1 MSWAGPN
8 GNNNPW
14 GRPGGPQG
22 LWSFIHSLDPNMR
35 AGAGVDHSAAPGP
48 WANFPPGFPFHG
60 AEHGFGGGPGGPGGP
75 GGWGGPYG
83 GWGDFRGGFGG
94 RRRGGG
100 RCGGRGHHGRR
111 GDMNEGDGDVE
122 VVDETMRNADD
133 TPEEGDFSDKEKDD
147 SPDTMRDGPNEDGPE
162 HAGHGHSHPH
172 PHHHHGPGRRGGPG
186 RGGRAGRF
194 GGGLPGGGP
203 DPWARHSRHGGHH
216 GHRGPP
222 PPPGPPPPF
231 GAPHPPPPPPPPY
244 GHNPAGSFDFANWQ
258 EWLNQFADHP
268 FAQQV
273 RDWATRFGG
282 FNTNHNNTG
291 ARDGGADDDNNN
303 DIDSA
308 FTPPVDIFSTERA
321 YVLHFALPG
330 AKKED
335 VGVNWDAD
343 KGELRVAGV
352 VYRPGDEEF
361 LATMASGERRIGM
374 FSRSVPL
381 PPRTRNAASTSEE
394 IDALAITAKME
405 DGILVVTVPKV
416 EKEWTEIHKVD
427 IE

>member
-35 AGAGVDHSAAPGP
+35 AGAGVDHSTGPGP

-60 AEHGFGGGPGGPGGP
+60 AEHPFGGGPGGP

-111 GDMNEGDGDVE
+111 GDMNDGEGE

-162 HAGHGHSHPH
+162 HAGHPHPH

-186 RGGRAGRF
+186 RGGRGGRF
-194 GGGLPGGGP
+194 GGGPPGGGS
-203 DPWARHSRHGGHH
+203 DPWGARHSRHGHH

-244 GHNPAGSFDFANWQ
+244 GHNPAGTFDFANWQ

-282 FNTNHNNTG
+282 LNNNAAGT
-291 ARDGGADDDNNN
+291 RDGGAAADNDNA
-303 DIDSA
+303 DMDSA
-308 FTPPVDIFSTERA
+308 FTPPVDIFSTDRA

-343 KGELRVAGV
+343 RGELRVAGV
-352 VYRPGDEEF
+352 VYRPGDEDF
-361 LATMASGERRIGM
+361 LATLASGERRIGM

-381 PPRTRNAASTSEE
+381 PPRTRQNAPAASERGEE

>member
-22 LWSFIHSLDPNMR
+22 FWNFIHSLDPNMR
-35 AGAGVDHSAAPGP
+35 AGVGVDHSAGP
-48 WANFPPGFPFHG
+48 WANLPPGFAFHG
-60 AEHGFGGGPGGPGGP
+60 AEHGFGGGG
-75 GGWGGPYG
+75 GGWGPYG
-83 GWGDFRGGFGG
+83 GWGEFRGGFGG

-100 RCGGRGHHGRR
+100 RFGSRGHHGRR
-111 GDMNEGDGDVE
+111 GDMNEREGE
-122 VVDETMRNADD
+122 DETTRNADE
-133 TPEEGDFSDKEKDD
+133 TAEEAEFSDKEKDD
-147 SPDTMRDGPNEDGPE
+147 SPDTMRDVGPNEDGPDE
-162 HAGHGHSHPH
+162 QAGHT
-172 PHHHHGPGRRGGPG
+172 HHHGPGRRGG
-186 RGGRAGRF
+186 RGGRAARF
-194 GGGLPGGGP
+194 GGGSPGD
-203 DPWARHSRHGGHH
+203 DPWRHSRHGHR

-222 PPPGPPPPF
+222 PPPPF
-231 GAPHPPPPPPPPY
+231 GGPHPPPPPPPPY
-244 GHNPAGSFDFANWQ
+244 HNQPGNFDIANWQ

-282 FNTNHNNTG
+282 LNTG
-291 ARDGGADDDNNN
+291 ATAGTRDGVDLNNN
-303 DIDSA
+303 DNNDVDSA
-308 FTPPVDIFSTERA
+308 FTPPVDIFSTERS

-335 VGVNWDAD
+335 IGVNWDAD

-381 PPRTRNAASTSEE
+381 PPRTRSSEREREREE

>member
-1 MSWAGPN
+1 G
-8 GNNNPW
+8 
-14 GRPGGPQG
+14 
-22 LWSFIHSLDPNMR
+22 
-35 AGAGVDHSAAPGP
+35 
-48 WANFPPGFPFHG
+48 
-60 AEHGFGGGPGGPGGP
+60 
-75 GGWGGPYG
+75 
-83 GWGDFRGGFGG
+83 
-94 RRRGGG
+94 
-100 RCGGRGHHGRR
+100 
-111 GDMNEGDGDVE
+111 
-122 VVDETMRNADD
+122 T
-133 TPEEGDFSDKEKDD
+133 
-147 SPDTMRDGPNEDGPE
+147 
-162 HAGHGHSHPH
+162 
-172 PHHHHGPGRRGGPG
+172 
-186 RGGRAGRF
+186 
-194 GGGLPGGGP
+194 
-203 DPWARHSRHGGHH
+203 
-216 GHRGPP
+216 
-222 PPPGPPPPF
+222 
-231 GAPHPPPPPPPPY
+231 
-244 GHNPAGSFDFANWQ
+244 FDFANWQ

-282 FNTNHNNTG
+282 LNNNAAGT
-291 ARDGGADDDNNN
+291 RDGGAAADNENT

-308 FTPPVDIFSTERA
+308 FTPPVDIFSTDRA

-361 LATMASGERRIGM
+361 LATLASGERRIGM

-381 PPRTRNAASTSEE
+381 PPRTRQNTTSATSERGEE